1 MTTARRNAATG
12 SPRGPEVGDF
22 TPPAAPAARM
32 IDAGWVRLEPLSS
45 GHADALFDAYRGHDG
60 LWDYIPDGPHPSR
73 EALWDWIAAGADKP
87 DPVFLA
93 LVTPEDGQARGQ
105 AAFMRIDRF
114 SGVIEIGFIVLSP
127 VLQGSR
133 AGSAALMA
141 MIRWAFE
148 AGYRRVEWKCD
159 ALNAPSRRAAHRL
172 GFAFEG
178 VFRQHMIVKGRNR
191 DTAWFAIIDRD
202 WPALRDAYDIW
213 LSPGNFDAKGR
224 QRQSLSRLTGAALP
238 GRPASTRDATF
249 RPRSPADPEPCR

>member
-73 EALWDWIAAGADKP
+73 EALWDWIAAVADKP

-191 DTAWFAIIDRD
+191 DTAWFAMTDDDWPEIDRAFRD
-202 WPALRDAYDIW
+202 WLAP
-213 LSPGNFDAKGR
+213 SNFSSNGQQIRK
-224 QRQSLSRLTGAALP
+224 LAAQP
-238 GRPASTRDATF
+238 SNHIQNQQ
-249 RPRSPADPEPCR
+249 